1 MFITFII
8 FYPQV
13 DRSCLHMHIAYVYVY
28 AAEIPLFVGTP
39 SRATLLHSFF
49 TLFFTLFCPILAFS
63 DCALHIPPHR
73 IKWWYVHTLHLG
85 TKLISTSD
93 SLCFAY
99 FFFFFFLYSSLL
111 HSFTPS
117 LPRPLPL
124 SPRRSL
130 APVFLSPVCCRLSFI
145 AANIPSFT
153 PFPLPSPPPPSYSGT
168 SLFPTL
174 DPSLKTLTHPKHT
187 HSLSKQKRQYY
198 SLHSLVNFCA
208 HNFSSFIFLS
218 FYLYFIFLYF
228 LFPVLE
234 GSVQYQFYSDTV
246 NYHFVLIR
254 ILGRILITFVL
265 CLVTTIFHLVPF
277 PPPVTRFSS
286 GYLQLVPYT
295 RSHETRP
302 SINPE
307 LSKEHSQMPVRVGG
321 GVEVWFAF

>member
-1 MFITFII
+1 M
-8 FYPQV
+8 
-13 DRSCLHMHIAYVYVY
+13 
-28 AAEIPLFVGTP
+28 
-39 SRATLLHSFF
+39 
-49 TLFFTLFCPILAFS
+49 
-63 DCALHIPPHR
+63 
-73 IKWWYVHTLHLG
+73 HTLHLG

-99 FFFFFFLYSSLL
+99 FFFFFSLLLTPSLL
-111 HSFTPS
+111 HSFSSSSSSSLTASLSGSSLS
-117 LPRPLPL
+117 LPCLLSSVVYRSKHPFLYPLP
-124 SPRRSL
+124 P
-130 APVFLSPVCCRLSFI
+130 
-145 AANIPSFT
+145 
-153 PFPLPSPPPPSYSGT
+153 PLPSPPPPSYSGT